1 MGQALKKCG
10 YEQTIFRN
18 GSKTI
23 RAYEVKIKG
32 SVTSYNV
39 DNESDTL

>member
-10 YEQTIFRN
+10 YEQHILKV
-18 GSKTI
+18 GSKVI

-32 SVTSYNV
+32 SVTSYYIENQEYI
-39 DNESDTL
+39 N